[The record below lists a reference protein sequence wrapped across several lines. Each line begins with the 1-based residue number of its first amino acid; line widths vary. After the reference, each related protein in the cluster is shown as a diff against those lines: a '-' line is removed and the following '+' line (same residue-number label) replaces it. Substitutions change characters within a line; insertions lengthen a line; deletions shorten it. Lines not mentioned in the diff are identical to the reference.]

1 MSRKE
6 LKIVQLVEKKKG
18 KTEKIKYPPIPAK
31 DVTYA
36 VQVSTN
42 VYFHPTKRERSTSG
56 YCYEVYSH
64 GISAVQHCG
73 CVPVRTRESACM
85 TGRLIEMACRES
97 RAQRSGL
104 AVTLLAYLYSN

>member
-36 VQVSTN
+36 VQV
-42 VYFHPTKRERSTSG
+42 
-56 YCYEVYSH
+56 
-64 GISAVQHCG
+64 
-73 CVPVRTRESACM
+73 
-85 TGRLIEMACRES
+85 
-97 RAQRSGL
+97 L
-104 AVTLLAYLYSN
+104 AVLVLNFQKQSTWLLWFR